1 MSVLLG
7 FRKMDGIKGNDA
19 LVLFS
24 HFTVGRCRSDD
35 RVRVGECDL
44 VRDGSLRGHLRGRQQ
59 FANWGRAQLLD
70 FPSNNLEL
78 SAVVIGFPV
87 NDNRELVSFE
97 DVSSRVRKRA
107 IIRWEDTFLKD
118 ITVGFQSQPFFTNL
132 VHG

>member
-35 RVRVGECDL
+35 RIRVGECDL
-44 VRDGSLRGHLRGRQQ
+44 VRDGNLRNHLGGRQR
-59 FANWGRAQLLD
+59 FANWGWAQLLD

-78 SAVVIGFPV
+78 SAVVIGFPD
-87 NDNRELVSFE
+87 NDNMELVSFA
-97 DVSSRVRKRA
+97 DINSRVRKWV
-107 IIRWEDTFLKD
+107 ITHWEDTFLKD
-118 ITVGFQSQPFFTNL
+118 ITVGFQFQSFFTNS
-132 VHG
+132 VYG